1 MDFSRVDRLMGSALE
16 EGVFPGAVVLAFDP
30 EGIQYHAAFGEADRF
45 SHLPMNC
52 DTRFDLASLTKPLAT
67 GLAVAVL
74 VASGVVSFDD
84 PIGKALVPFRN
95 RVEGTVTLRQLL
107 SHCSGFAAYR
117 PFYLHVNPLQ
127 GCCDPGMLRRLLCR
141 ETLRCEP
148 GRQTVYSDIGFMM
161 LHWFIE
167 TVSGMRM
174 DALLR
179 KEVYGQIEGCSL
191 FFNEPSESVSPV
203 AYAAT
208 EWCPWRCRLLVG
220 EVHDENAWAFGG
232 IGGHA
237 GLFGRAIDI
246 YLLLR
251 RLMVEFEMKG
261 AEPLF
266 PKSVLE
272 QMVRRYPEIGGRAL
286 GFDLPSAEGSSSGK
300 WFSPL
305 SIGHLGF
312 TGTSFWLDGSRG
324 IGIILLTNRVHP
336 SRDSIAIRRFRP
348 LLHDTIME
356 CFGCGNE
363 DDTG

>member
-1 MDFSRVDRLMGSALE
+1 MDFSRVDRLMDRALE
-16 EGVFPGAVVLAFDP
+16 EGVFPGAVVLAFDQ

-45 SHLPMNC
+45 SHLPMHC
-52 DTRFDLASLTKPLAT
+52 DIRFDLASLTKPLAT

-74 VASGVVSFDD
+74 VAAGVVSFDD
-84 PIGKALVPFRN
+84 PIGRVLGVFRD

-107 SHCSGFAAYR
+107 SHCSGFAAYK
-117 PFYLHVNPLQ
+117 PFYLHINPLQ
-127 GCCDPGMLRRLLCR
+127 GCCDPAMLRRLLCR
-141 ETLRCEP
+141 ETLRCAP
-148 GRQTVYSDIGFMM
+148 GRETVYSDIGFMM
-161 LHWFIE
+161 LHWFVE

-174 DALLR
+174 DTLLR
-179 KEVYGQIEGCSL
+179 KEVYGKIEGCSL
-191 FFNEPSESVSPV
+191 FFNDITEPFSPG

-251 RLMVEFEMKG
+251 RLMVELEGKI

-266 PKSVLE
+266 PQHLIE
-272 QMVRRYPEIGGRAL
+272 EMVRKYPATGGRAL

-300 WFSPL
+300 WFSQQ

-312 TGTSFWLDGSRG
+312 TGTSFWVDVPRR
-324 IGIILLTNRVHP
+324 IGVILLTNRVHP
-336 SRDSIAIRRFRP
+336 SRHSIAIRRFRP
-348 LLHDTIME
+348 ILHDAVMQ
-356 CFGCGNE
+356 CFGVGKE
-363 DDTG
+363 VEPG